1 MIRLRR
7 LLAALFLGFASVPAG
22 AAEDGLLDLAV
33 DADAG
38 RVELAF
44 DRLPADYLYVAG
56 LQTGAGS
63 NDLGF
68 DRGQLDRTRLV
79 RFERFGNR
87 VLLIEPNLA
96 FRANSDDAAERLA
109 VEQAFAQSV
118 LAGFEI
124 LDDDRPGIRIDLTA
138 FLLSDAP
145 RLGARLR
152 DLEQGEFSIDPE
164 RSAVDPAGVR
174 NFPDNA
180 LLPAV
185 ITFAGAEPGPFVRD
199 VTPTPDSLSLR
210 VTHQFIRLPDDG
222 YEPRAFHPRSGYFAL
237 GFRDYAAP
245 LERPVEQR
253 FIYRHRLAP
262 GGTLHY
268 YVDPGTP
275 EPVRSALLEGA
286 SWWREAFAEAG
297 FPNGFA
303 VDLLPA
309 DADPLDARY
318 NAIQWVHRATR
329 GWSYGFSISDPRTGE
344 IIKGHVSLGSLRV
357 RQDQLIAEALTAPFT
372 EPGKQSEAAREMALA
387 RIRQLAA
394 HEVGHTLGIDHNFAA
409 SFSGDASVMDYPH
422 PDLYLDTDGRV
433 RLDRAYARG
442 VSPWDKLTI
451 RYGYGVFGADREQAA
466 LDEILA
472 AARRQGI
479 AFLGD
484 QDARPPGSAHPGAH
498 LWDNGSNVLE
508 RLDEVLAIRRI
519 GLENFSPAVIDFG
532 TPLFEMERKLVPVFL
547 LHRYQL
553 EATAKLLGG
562 LRYDYAMRG
571 DAETPLEPVDG
582 AVQRRA
588 LSALLGLLEPA
599 QLALPATLRYRIPPP
614 PLEHARDREFFQ
626 GETGAPFDHLAPAR
640 AGVELVVH
648 ELLQPQRLARL
659 HEQHALDPDL
669 PGPEEVIDGLLQT
682 TWLAGG
688 EQDAYHQ
695 AIRTESG
702 WPVLKALMRLASATD
717 ASDAVRATALAS
729 VLRLQAELG
738 GRAHRHRPAA
748 VAARQQ
754 IRAFLDRS
762 AAEPPA
768 REVRVPPGSP
778 IG

>member
-1 MIRLRR
+1 MTRLRR
-7 LLAALFLGFASVPAG
+7 ILAPLILGLASVQAG
-22 AAEDGLLDLAV
+22 ADPGGLLDL
-33 DADAG
+33 DIDPDTG

-44 DRLPADYLYVAG
+44 ETLPADYLYVTG

-96 FRANSDDAAERLA
+96 FRARTDDASERLA

-118 LAGFEI
+118 LAGFEVV
-124 LDDDRPGIRIDLTA
+124 DSERPGVRIDLTP

-145 RLGARLR
+145 RLAARIR
-152 DLEQGEFSIDPE
+152 ELEQGEFSIDPE
-164 RSAVDPAGVR
+164 RSAVDPSAVR

-185 ITFAGAEPGPFVRD
+185 ITFAGKEPGAFIRD
-199 VTPTPDSLSLR
+199 VTPTPDSLSIRL
-210 VTHQFIRLPDDG
+210 THQFIRLPDDG
-222 YEPRAFHPRSGYFAL
+222 YRPRAFHPRSGFFAL
-237 GFRDYAAP
+237 AFRDYAAP
-245 LERPVEQR
+245 LDREVEQR

-262 GGTLHY
+262 GETLRY
-268 YVDPGTP
+268 YVDPGVP

-297 FPNGFA
+297 FANGFA
-303 VDLLPA
+303 VDVLPA

-372 EPGKQSEAAREMALA
+372 APGDRSEAAQNMALA

-422 PDLYLDTDGRV
+422 PNLYLGDDGRV

-451 RYGYGVFGADREQAA
+451 RYGYGVFPADREPAA
-466 LDEILA
+466 LDDILA
-472 AARRQGI
+472 SARRQGI
-479 AFLGD
+479 GFLGD
-484 QDARPPGSAHPGAH
+484 QDARPPGSAHPDAH
-498 LWDNGSNVLE
+498 LWDNGGDVLA
-508 RLDEVLAIRRI
+508 RLDEVMAIRRI
-519 GLENFSPAVIDFG
+519 GLSNFSPAVIDFG

-562 LRYDYAMRG
+562 LRYGYAVRG
-571 DAETPLEPVDG
+571 DRDTVLAPVSG
-582 AVQRRA
+582 EVQRRA
-588 LSALLGLLEPA
+588 LTALLGLLAPE
-599 QLALPATLRYRIPPP
+599 QLALPPSLRYLIPPP
-614 PLEHARDREFFQ
+614 PLEHARDREFF
-626 GETGAPFDHLAPAR
+626 GGTTGAPFDHLAPAR
-640 AGVELVVH
+640 AGAELVIR

-659 HEQHALDPDL
+659 HEQQSLDPGL
-669 PGPEEVIDGLLQT
+669 PGPDTVIDGLLQA
-682 TWLAGG
+682 TWLAKP
-688 EQDAYHQ
+688 ERDTYLE
-695 AIRTESG
+695 AIRSETG
-702 WPVLKALMRLASATD
+702 WPVLSELMRLASTETE
-717 ASDAVRATALAS
+717 SDAVRATALATL
-729 VLRLQAELG
+729 LRLERELDG
-738 GRAHRHRPAA
+738 AAHRRSHAA
-748 VAARQQ
+748 TAARQK
-754 IRAFLDRS
+754 IRAFL
-762 AAEPPA
+762 ENPA
-768 REVRVPPGSP
+768 GGLPIQEQRVPPGSP